1 MTAILYTF
9 VLGALLWLVLM
20 WLGARLR
27 SRACPRELNLAFGV
41 AAALLL
47 CVPVDGLGMPSWMF
61 GFCPNPSLPLIG
73 VVCAGIWQR
82 LGGLTVL
89 RPADWTAAW
98 IFGAVAGSA
107 LYLHP
112 MLFGSLDLYFWGWD
126 RAGAAWGLAALAAVF
141 LTAGN
146 RFGVLLLAALVGFA
160 CRALESANAWDYA
173 IDPGFW
179 LASLGALGWRGVRQ
193 LRARWSRVMPAAA

>member
-1 MTAILYTF
+1 MSTALYTL
-9 VLGALLWLVLM
+9 VLVALLWLVLM

-27 SRACPRELNLAFGV
+27 PQGCPRVLNLAFGV
-41 AAALLL
+41 VAALLL
-47 CVPVDGLGMPSWMF
+47 FVPVDGLRMANWVF

-89 RPADWTAAW
+89 RLADWTAAW

-112 MLFGSLDLYFWGWD
+112 MVLGSLDLYFWGWD
-126 RAGAAWGLAALAAVF
+126 RAGAAWGLAALAIMF
-141 LTAGN
+141 LAAGN
-146 RFGVLLLAALVGFA
+146 RFGVLLLAALIGFA
-160 CRALESANAWDYA
+160 CHALESSNAWDYA
-173 IDPGFW
+173 IDPIFW
-179 LASLGALGWRGVRQ
+179 FVSMGALAWRAVHRHRERRG
-193 LRARWSRVMPAAA
+193 RVAPAAG